1 MTTKEKVIALL
12 AEERKRARDI
22 AYSYKHDYDSKAKHG
37 IKSLQW
43 HYKKIADLFR
53 QLGNNIS
60 GSHAL
65 SDDTMEERIARE
77 YEKELKEFE
86 NGNV

>member
-1 MTTKEKVIALL
+1 MTTKEKVIKLL

-22 AYSYKHDYDSKAKHG
+22 AYSYKEDYESKEKHAVKG
-37 IKSLQW
+37 LEW
-43 HYKKIADLFR
+43 HYRKIADLFR

-65 SDDTMEERIARE
+65 SNDTMEERVARE

-86 NGNV
+86 